1 MADFMKKMLHD
12 VLTLVENYVEFEMS
26 DENCINLLKNIILK
40 AKKNEKT
47 RNRKKEIYTIYK
59 MLVCTYNDVK
69 LTLLMIV
76 LLICCCFASFWRGAW
91 L

>member
-1 MADFMKKMLHD
+1 MMM
-12 VLTLVENYVEFEMS
+12 TLWCFWFEMC
-26 DENCINLLKNIILK
+26 DEKCENILKNKILK

-69 LTLLMIV
+69 LALIMIV
-76 LLICCCFASFWRGAW
+76 LLIYCCFASFWRGAW